1 MLITG
6 HPRLDELHDFLDG
19 APVASSRKR
28 TRLAAHLERCA
39 RCQASL
45 RDVRAIRAATAALS
59 AIEPPPELRSRVL
72 AARDE
77 RARVILP
84 VTPERSSPMWRR
96 GAGVAAVAAAVLVVA
111 AALLVRTPGVEAGAS
126 TGVLRLTPASPRAGQ
141 PITVTYEPPASLQ
154 RRSWLALRARLRS
167 PNGKSYNDGV
177 PITTIARLRP
187 ASTGASTFTGTI
199 TLPDSVVFAALA
211 VEDSAGTVV
220 DDDAGRAWEVLLAGA
235 DGKPLYA
242 ALNQRTHDL
251 MGRNWE
257 EGLAT
262 VQRMISL
269 YPNQLDAWN
278 WLLSYQSW
286 LGRAGDDSVLAI
298 HRAKLAEFDA
308 RFSRTGEEAGL
319 MAWYAR
325 SVDSATYTRWR
336 KRLMQESPRDGFA
349 IQWRLYGQLDSLRLT
364 KDTAR
369 AISVVEALWSD
380 AEMERRRQV
389 AAVGYNLAAAR
400 GNADAMRLWAD
411 RIISSERD
419 QGSAALYLAT
429 RLASR
434 PVTREEGMRRLRATL
449 ADLDVL
455 RPESRRLD
463 ETVDEQRRRQE
474 GEKRK
479 ALASLGRALVAA
491 GQHRAGLDTL
501 ALASSGGWDL
511 DVFRA
516 VRTASI
522 AAGDQDRAL
531 TMLARLA
538 VDPRTDS
545 VFADSAAQ
553 IGARALGSAGWASRV
568 DTASRTFAERML
580 EHAST
585 RSLPASIELRD
596 IDGATHELRDLAN
609 GHVTVVAF
617 WSRFCGPAV
626 EDLPRMNAVA
636 ERLTRKGARIVS
648 IVEEARTSPELAA
661 FLRDKKVT
669 MPTYFDTRHEA
680 SRAFNQWGTPYYYV
694 LDADGRVRFDVATTS
709 DEVLARAEVLLLKQA
724 RRTASR

>member
-1 MLITG
+1 
-6 HPRLDELHDFLDG
+6 
-19 APVASSRKR
+19 
-28 TRLAAHLERCA
+28 
-39 RCQASL
+39 
-45 RDVRAIRAATAALS
+45 
-59 AIEPPPELRSRVL
+59 
-72 AARDE
+72 
-77 RARVILP
+77 
-84 VTPERSSPMWRR
+84 
-96 GAGVAAVAAAVLVVA
+96 
-111 AALLVRTPGVEAGAS
+111 
-126 TGVLRLTPASPRAGQ
+126 
-141 PITVTYEPPASLQ
+141 
-154 RRSWLALRARLRS
+154 
-167 PNGKSYNDGV
+167 
-177 PITTIARLRP
+177 
-187 ASTGASTFTGTI
+187 
-199 TLPDSVVFAALA
+199 VVFAALA
-211 VEDSAGTVV
+211 VEDSAATVV
-220 DDDAGRAWEVLLAGA
+220 DDDAGRAWEVLIAGA

-242 ALNQRTHDL
+242 ALDQRTQDL

-257 EGLAT
+257 EGFAT

-269 YPNQLDAWN
+269 YPDRLDAWN
-278 WLLSYQSW
+278 WLLSYQTW

-298 HRAKLAEFDA
+298 HRAKLAEFDTK
-308 RFSRTGEEAGL
+308 FSRSGEEAGL

-325 SVDSATYTRWR
+325 SIDSATYTRWR
-336 KRLMQESPRDGFA
+336 KRLMQESPNDGFA

-369 AISVVEALWSD
+369 AISVVEALWSE
-380 AEMERRRQV
+380 AGMERRRQV
-389 AAVGYNLAAAR
+389 AMVGYNLATAR

-434 PVTREEGMRRLRATL
+434 PVTRDEGMRRLRVVL
-449 ADLDVL
+449 ADLEVL
-455 RPESRRLD
+455 RPQQRRLD

-479 ALASLGRALVAA
+479 ALASLGRALVGA

-553 IGARALGSAGWASRV
+553 IGARALGSARWASLV

-596 IDGATHELRDLAN
+596 VDGAAHELRDLAN

-636 ERLTRKGARIVS
+636 ERLTRKGVRIVS
-648 IVEEARTSPELAA
+648 IVEEAKASPELAA

-694 LDADGRVRFDVATTS
+694 LDADGRVRFDVATAS
-709 DEVLARAEVLLLKQA
+709 DEVLARAEVLLLKAAQ
-724 RRTASR
+724 RTASR

>member
-19 APVASSRKR
+19 FPVASSRKR

-45 RDVRAIRAATAALS
+45 RDVRTIRAATAVLS

-72 AARDE
+72 AARDA

-84 VTPERSSPMWRR
+84 VPHERTRPVWRR
-96 GAGVAAVAAAVLVVA
+96 RLGVAVAAAAVLLVA
-111 AALLVRTPGVEAGAS
+111 VTLLVRTPGVEAGSS
-126 TGVLRLTPASPRAGQ
+126 TGVLRLTPALPKAGQ
-141 PITVTYEPPASLQ
+141 AITVSYEPPASLQ
-154 RRSWLALRARLRS
+154 RHSWVALRARLRS

-177 PITTIARLRP
+177 PIATIARLRP

-211 VEDSAGTVV
+211 VEDSAGMVV
-220 DDDAGRAWEVLLAGA
+220 DDDAGRAWEVLIAGA
-235 DGKPLYA
+235 DGKPLYS

-257 EGLAT
+257 EGFAT

-278 WLLSYQSW
+278 WLLSYQGW

-298 HRAKLAEFDA
+298 HRAKLAEFDTK
-308 RFSRTGEEAGL
+308 FSRTGEEAGL

-325 SVDSATYTRWR
+325 GIDSATYTRWR
-336 KRLMQESPRDGFA
+336 KRLMQESPNDGFA

-369 AISVVEALWSD
+369 AILVVEALWSE
-380 AEMERRRQV
+380 AGMERRRQV

-419 QGSAALYLAT
+419 QRSAALYLAT
-429 RLASR
+429 RLASK

-449 ADLDVL
+449 ADLDLL
-455 RPESRRLD
+455 RPEQRGLA
-463 ETVDEQRRRQE
+463 ETVDEQRRRQD
-474 GEKRK
+474 GEKRQ
-479 ALASLGRALVAA
+479 ALAALGRALVAA

-501 ALASSGGWDL
+501 ALASADGWDL

-516 VRTASI
+516 VRTASL
-522 AAGDQDRAL
+522 AAGDQDRAF
-531 TMLARLA
+531 TMLARLT

-553 IGARALGSAGWASRV
+553 TGERTLGASKWAALI
-568 DTASRTFAERML
+568 DTAGRAFVERML
-580 EHAST
+580 EHANT
-585 RSLPASIELRD
+585 RSLSGRM
-596 IDGATHELRDLAN
+596 ELRDLDGKAHDLRDLAA

-626 EDLPRMNAVA
+626 EDLPRMNAIA

-648 IVEEARTSPELAA
+648 IVEEARMSPELAA
-661 FLRDKKVT
+661 FLRDKKVS

-680 SRAFNQWGTPYYYV
+680 SRAFNQWGTPYYFV
-694 LDADGRVRFDVATTS
+694 LDADGRVRFDVTTTS
-709 DEVLARAEVLLLKQA
+709 DEVLARAEVLLLKEAQ
-724 RRTASR
+724 RTASR